1 MNPHAGQVD
10 RSRQERDVNQLRQT
24 LSQLHRRKANIE
36 SMVGE
41 SYMRLGY
48 TLKRDVRSYMRD
60 APIYVRCSDVNE
72 SRDDMLDRFE
82 SSRLEMTDQ
91 ENLVLIGADGKYEFF
106 KKQKQT
112 GKKSGGCPTCEVPRP
127 SPMLAFME
135 TWSDQ
140 EVDAQDV
147 STRS

>member
-1 MNPHAGQVD
+1 
-10 RSRQERDVNQLRQT
+10 
-24 LSQLHRRKANIE
+24 
-36 SMVGE
+36 
-41 SYMRLGY
+41 MRLGY

-127 SPMLAFME
+127 SPMLSFME
-135 TWSDQ
+135 TWSDL

-147 STRS
+147 STSS